1 MGWLLGL
8 EQSEAKSRGQFRCA
22 ALSSIFVLLAAQ
34 FVPST
39 AYPQADSRCS
49 AIAERSD
56 DGSVI
61 RVCEVL
67 FQRLWSQDAEKLT
80 GSYVQI
86 TGYVAYLE
94 EMPYLFASKDM
105 YLYSGGRGGIWLR
118 LPPSEKE
125 RFDRVA
131 SRGLPVTVAGRYS
144 SGKGGFKALGTIEV
158 VGRHYWEQEVPGNP
172 PRLPED

>member
-8 EQSEAKSRGQFRCA
+8 EQSEANSRGQFRCA

-49 AIAERSD
+49 AIVERSD

-80 GSYVQI
+80 G
-86 TGYVAYLE
+86 E
-94 EMPYLFASKDM
+94 
-105 YLYSGGRGGIWLR
+105 LR
-118 LPPSEKE
+118 PDHRIRCL
-125 RFDRVA
+125 
-131 SRGLPVTVAGRYS
+131 SRGDALS
-144 SGKGGFKALGTIEV
+144 LCLKGHVSVFRWKRRGLVEAASLGERAL
-158 VGRHYWEQEVPGNP
+158 
-172 PRLPED
+172 